1 MIHII
6 GVGPEEKFWIPPK
19 TLEIVSECDLLIGN
33 SRMRSLF
40 NEYTKNKF
48 HLTGTTIQTIEL
60 LKSNS
65 EVYANIGV
73 LVSGDP
79 SFFGIVPLIKEELPT
94 QEIIVYP
101 GISSLQLIFAKAG
114 IPWHNA
120 SFIDL
125 EGQDISI
132 LPRAI
137 FKPLAVLLSDGI
149 TAQQVAQLFLERGQ
163 NPEISIGFSL
173 GRSNEYFETMNAVKL
188 ARSSRKLSNVI
199 LLIYPIPHLNS
210 WQSLGLR
217 IGIPDK
223 DFIRGEAP
231 MTKAEIR
238 VQVLSK
244 AQISLYDTILDV
256 GSGTGSI
263 SIEAAAIANEGM
275 VYAIENNY
283 EAQQLIRANMRKFA
297 VPNLKLVSGTAPEV
311 FSRIPPVN
319 VCIINGTQGRL
330 KEVLEE
336 APLVEGGRIV
346 ITAISLE
353 KASRGL
359 ELVKTLDYEDIEV
372 VSLQAV
378 RWPEVNGFHI
388 AQAINQVFILSARKR
403 IENRNST

>member
-1 MIHII
+1 MINII
-6 GVGPEEKFWIPPK
+6 GVGPEEKGWLPP
-19 TLEIVSECDLLIGN
+19 LIRDIVGECDLLIGN
-33 SRMRSLF
+33 ARMRQLF
-40 NEYTKNKF
+40 PESKKTKY
-48 HLTGTTIQTIEL
+48 LLSATALQTIEL
-60 LKSNS
+60 LKNNIDKYSS
-65 EVYANIGV
+65 IGV
-73 LVSGDP
+73 LVKGDP
-79 SFFGIVPLIKEELPT
+79 NFFGITPLIKAEFPAV
-94 QEIIVYP
+94 EIKVYP
-101 GISSLQLIFAKAG
+101 GISSLQLLFARAG
-114 IPWHNA
+114 VPWNNS

-125 EGQDISI
+125 EGKDLSI

-137 FKPLAVLLSDGI
+137 FKPLAVLLSEDI
-149 TAQQVAQLFLERGQ
+149 SAQQVAQLFLERGQ

-173 GRSNEYFETMNAVKL
+173 GRSNEYFETVNAVKL
-188 ARSSRKLSNVI
+188 ARSTRILNNVI
-199 LLIYPIPHLNS
+199 LLVYPATQQNS

-238 VQVLSK
+238 VQVLAK
-244 AQISLYDTILDV
+244 AQISLYDHILDV

-275 VYAIENNY
+275 VYAIENNA

-297 VPNLKLVSGTAPEV
+297 VSNLKLVSGTAPEV
-311 FSRIPPVN
+311 FSKIPSVN

-330 KEVLEE
+330 KEVLTE
-336 APLVEGGRIV
+336 APLVPGGRIV
-346 ITAISLE
+346 MTAVSLE

-359 ELVKTLDYEDIEV
+359 ELLKGLDYEDIEV

-388 AQAINQVFILSARKR
+388 AQAINQVFILSARK
-403 IENRNST
+403 IVHSY

>member
-6 GVGPEEKFWIPPK
+6 GVGPEEKCWLPPK
-19 TLEIVSECDLLIGN
+19 TQEIVNQCEVLIGN
-33 SRMRSLF
+33 SKMRNLF
-40 NEYTKNKF
+40 SQCRNNKYI
-48 HLTGTTIQTIEL
+48 LSGTPLQTVEVV
-60 LKSNS
+60 KSNIQNFTS
-65 EVYANIGV
+65 IGI

-79 SFFGIVPLIKEELPT
+79 GYFGIVPLIKEELP
-94 QEIIVYP
+94 EEEVKIYP
-101 GISSLQLIFAKAG
+101 GISSLQLLFAKAG
-114 IPWHNA
+114 MSWHNA

-125 EGQDISI
+125 DGQDLSV

-137 FKPLAVLLSDGI
+137 FNPLAVLLGDDK

-173 GRSNEYFETMNAVKL
+173 GKSNEYFETMKAVKL
-188 ARSSRKLSNVI
+188 ARSSRKLSKVI
-199 LLIYPIPHLNS
+199 LLVYPIPHQNS

-223 DFIRGEAP
+223 EFIRGDAP

-238 VQVLSK
+238 VQVLAK
-244 AQISLYDTILDV
+244 AQISLYDHILDV

-311 FSRIPPVN
+311 FSKIPPVN
-319 VCIINGTQGRL
+319 VCIINGTKGRL

-336 APLVEGGRIV
+336 VPLVHGGRMV
-346 ITAISLE
+346 MTALSLE
-353 KASRGL
+353 KASHGL
-359 ELVKTLDYEDIEV
+359 ELLKSLEYEDIEV

-378 RWPEVNGFHI
+378 RWPEMNGIHI
-388 AQAINQVFILSARKR
+388 AQALNQVFILSARKT
-403 IENRNST
+403 NCD

>member
-1 MIHII
+1 
-6 GVGPEEKFWIPPK
+6 
-19 TLEIVSECDLLIGN
+19 
-33 SRMRSLF
+33 
-40 NEYTKNKF
+40 
-48 HLTGTTIQTIEL
+48 
-60 LKSNS
+60 
-65 EVYANIGV
+65 
-73 LVSGDP
+73 
-79 SFFGIVPLIKEELPT
+79 
-94 QEIIVYP
+94 
-101 GISSLQLIFAKAG
+101 
-114 IPWHNA
+114 
-120 SFIDL
+120 
-125 EGQDISI
+125 
-132 LPRAI
+132 
-137 FKPLAVLLSDGI
+137 
-149 TAQQVAQLFLERGQ
+149 VAQLFLERGQ
-163 NPEISIGFSL
+163 NPELSIGFAL
-173 GRSNEYFETMNAVKL
+173 GRNNEYFETMNAVKL
-188 ARSSRKLSNVI
+188 ARNPRKLSNVI
-199 LLIYPIPHLNS
+199 LLIYPMPHQNS
-210 WQSLGLR
+210 WQSLSLR

-223 DFIRGEAP
+223 EFIRGEAP

-238 VQVLSK
+238 VQVLAK

-336 APLVEGGRIV
+336 APLVQGGRIV
-346 ITAISLE
+346 MTAISLE

-359 ELVKTLDYEDIEV
+359 EILKSLDFEDIEV

-388 AQAINQVFILSARKR
+388 AQAINQVFILSARKVVR
-403 IENRNST
+403 

>member
-1 MIHII
+1 MIHLI
-6 GVGPEEKFWIPPK
+6 GVGPEEKCWLPPK
-19 TLEIVSECDLLIGN
+19 TEEIVNQCELLIGN

-40 NEYTKNKF
+40 PDYRNKYY
-48 HLTGTTIQTIEL
+48 LSGNLLQTLEL
-60 LKSNS
+60 LKSNIPNYS
-65 EVYANIGV
+65 NIGI

-79 SFFGIVPLIKEELPT
+79 GYFGIAPMIQEELPDEAV
-94 QEIIVYP
+94 QIYP
-101 GISSLQLIFAKAG
+101 GISSLQFLFAKAG
-114 IPWHNA
+114 INWDNA

-125 EGQDISI
+125 EGQDLSV
-132 LPRAI
+132 LPRSI
-137 FKPLAVLLSDGI
+137 FNPLAVLLGEDI

-188 ARSSRKLSNVI
+188 ARSSRKLNNVI
-199 LLIYPIPHLNS
+199 LLVYPIPHQNS

-238 VQVLSK
+238 VQVLAK
-244 AQISLYDTILDV
+244 AQISLYDHILDV

-311 FSRIPPVN
+311 FAKIPPVN

-330 KEVLEE
+330 KEVLEA
-336 APLVEGGRIV
+336 APLVPSGRIV
-346 ITAISLE
+346 MTALSLE

-359 ELVKTLDYEDIEV
+359 ELLKSLDYEDLEV

-378 RWPEVNGFHI
+378 RWPEVDGFHM
-388 AQAINQVFILSARKR
+388 AQALNQVFILSAKKKVS
-403 IENRNST
+403 IQE

>member
-6 GVGPEEKFWIPPK
+6 GVGPEEKCWVPPK
-19 TLEIVSECDLLIGN
+19 SAEIVNQCDLLIGN
-33 SRMRSLF
+33 SRMRNLF
-40 NEYTKNKF
+40 PECKNKKYL
-48 HLTGTTIQTIEL
+48 LTGTILQTIEL
-60 LKSNS
+60 LKSNLHYP
-65 EVYANIGV
+65 VIGI

-79 SFFGIVPLIKEELPT
+79 GYFGILPLIREELPEA
-94 QEIIVYP
+94 EIQIWP
-101 GISSLQLIFAKAG
+101 GVSSLQLLFAKAG
-114 IPWHNA
+114 LTWHNA

-125 EGQDISI
+125 EGQDISV

-137 FKPLAVLLSDGI
+137 FNPLAVLLGPEI

-173 GRSNEYFETMNAVKL
+173 GRTNEYFETMNAVKL
-188 ARSSRKLSNVI
+188 ARSTRKLSNVI
-199 LLIYPIPHLNS
+199 LLVYPLPHQNS

-223 DFIRGEAP
+223 EFIRGEAP

-238 VQVLSK
+238 VQVLAK
-244 AQISLYDTILDV
+244 AQISLYDYILDV

-275 VYAIENNY
+275 VYAIENNV

-311 FSRIPPVN
+311 FTKIPPVN
-319 VCIINGTQGRL
+319 VCIINGTKGRL

-336 APLVEGGRIV
+336 VPLVPGGRIV
-346 ITAISLE
+346 MTALSLE
-353 KASRGL
+353 KASRGIEFLKVL
-359 ELVKTLDYEDIEV
+359 EYEELEV
-372 VSLQAV
+372 ISIQAV

-388 AQAINQVFILSARKR
+388 AQALNQVFVISARKR
-403 IENRNST
+403 TV

>member
-1 MIHII
+1 MIHLI
-6 GVGPEEKFWIPPK
+6 GVGPEEKCWLPPK
-19 TLEIVSECDLLIGN
+19 TEEIVNQCELLIGN

-40 NEYTKNKF
+40 PDYRNKYY
-48 HLTGTTIQTIEL
+48 LSGNLLQTLEL
-60 LKSNS
+60 LKSNILNYS
-65 EVYANIGV
+65 NIGI

-79 SFFGIVPLIKEELPT
+79 GYFGIAPMIQEELPGEAV
-94 QEIIVYP
+94 QIYP
-101 GISSLQLIFAKAG
+101 GISSLQFLFAKAG
-114 IPWHNA
+114 INWDNA

-125 EGQDISI
+125 DGQDLSV
-132 LPRAI
+132 LPRSI
-137 FKPLAVLLSDGI
+137 FNPLAVLLGEEI

-163 NPEISIGFSL
+163 NPDISIGFSL

-188 ARSSRKLSNVI
+188 ARSSRKLNNVI
-199 LLIYPIPHLNS
+199 LLVYPIPHQNS

-238 VQVLSK
+238 VQVLAK
-244 AQISLYDTILDV
+244 AQISLYDHILDV

-311 FSRIPPVN
+311 FSKIPPVN

-330 KEVLEE
+330 KEVLEA
-336 APLVEGGRIV
+336 APLVPSGRIV
-346 ITAISLE
+346 MTALSLE

-359 ELVKTLDYEDIEV
+359 ELLKSLDYEDLEV

-378 RWPEVNGFHI
+378 RWPEVDGFHM
-388 AQAINQVFILSARKR
+388 AQALNQVFILSAKKKV
-403 IENRNST
+403 STQE

>member
-6 GVGPEEKFWIPPK
+6 GVGPEEKCWLPPIMQ
-19 TLEIVSECDLLIGN
+19 EIAAACDLLIGN
-33 SRMRSLF
+33 SRMRNLF
-40 NEYTKNKF
+40 PECKKTKYLLSASF
-48 HLTGTTIQTIEL
+48 IQTIEL
-60 LKSNS
+60 LKNHIKD
-65 EVYANIGV
+65 YTNIGV

-79 SFFGIVPLIKEELPT
+79 GFFGIVPLIKEEFPLEET
-94 QEIIVYP
+94 KIYP
-101 GISSLQLIFAKAG
+101 AISSLQLLFARAG
-114 IPWHNA
+114 ISWNNA

-125 EGQDISI
+125 EGQDLST

-137 FKPLAVLLSDGI
+137 FKPLAVLLGEDI
-149 TAQQVAQLFLERGQ
+149 TAQQVAQLLLERGQ
-163 NPEISIGFSL
+163 NPQISIGFSL
-173 GRSNEYFETMNAVKL
+173 GRSNEYFETVNAVKL
-188 ARSSRKLSNVI
+188 AHSPRKLNNVI
-199 LLIYPIPHLNS
+199 LLIYPIRHQNS

-238 VQVLSK
+238 VQVLAK
-244 AQISLYDTILDV
+244 AQISLYDHILDV

-275 VYAIENNY
+275 VYAIENNA

-311 FSRIPPVN
+311 FTKIPPVN
-319 VCIINGTQGRL
+319 VCLINGTQGRL

-336 APLVEGGRIV
+336 APLVQGGRIV
-346 ITAISLE
+346 VTAVSME

-359 ELVKTLDYEDIEV
+359 ELLKSLDYEDIEV

-378 RWPEVNGFHI
+378 RWPEVNSFHI
-388 AQAINQVFILSARKR
+388 AQALNPVFILSARK
-403 IENRNST
+403 IVHTS